1 MPQPNH
7 YTTSKEN
14 FIKAIAADPAGAIN
28 SGKLKQVKQE
38 VPFGGVGKAVA
49 KVVEK
54 VAEKVAEK
62 GAAKA
67 TAKALE
73 AAKGPSLAKGA
84 AKSEASSGAYER
96 KIVDITAKANEAKG
110 VSRKEA
116 YTKASQTQDSRNA
129 TSIAESKKILERAQA
144 EKNAAKIAKATQKPN

>member
-84 AKSEASSGAYER
+84 KKLEATSGMVERNVTKMKAETNQILGSS
-96 KIVDITAKANEAKG
+96 K
-110 VSRKEA
+110 KEA
-116 YTKASQTQDSRNA
+116 YAKA
-129 TSIAESKKILERAQA
+129 AETMDKEKAASVEAGKKILARAQA